1 MGCFFRVTDITLHLD
16 SLNKIFLLL
25 LQSDSEAELAVGHE
39 YHIDSGVIPLK
50 ALVSS
55 AYNGTFVL
63 CGTTF
68 GISFIN
74 STNSIGP
81 IILPWGTPEETSA
94 QSWANPFHN
103 HSLSPISKMVSKPI
117 MYTPFHA
124 TKLKFFYIWTM
135 IDGVE
140 GFGKI

>member
-1 MGCFFRVTDITLHLD
+1 MTDITLHLD
-16 SLNKIFLLL
+16 SLNKILLLL
-25 LQSDSEAELAVGHE
+25 LQFDSEAELAVGHE

-81 IILPWGTPEETSA
+81 IILP
-94 QSWANPFHN
+94 
-103 HSLSPISKMVSKPI
+103 
-117 MYTPFHA
+117 
-124 TKLKFFYIWTM
+124 
-135 IDGVE
+135 
-140 GFGKI
+140 